1 MLKILIMSVYQEMS
15 FFFYFELHPVPKIN
29 TRKAIKMQMVR

>member
-1 MLKILIMSVYQEMS
+1 VL
-15 FFFYFELHPVPKIN
+15 KIN